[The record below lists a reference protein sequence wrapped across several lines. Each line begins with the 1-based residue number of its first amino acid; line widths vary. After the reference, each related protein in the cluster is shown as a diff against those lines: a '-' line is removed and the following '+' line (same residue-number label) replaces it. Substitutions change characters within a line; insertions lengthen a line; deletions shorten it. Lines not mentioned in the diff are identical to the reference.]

1 MPFRLSTFLVFLAL
15 GAASGFWLN
24 REYGMLAGV
33 GCASVAWFVWDLSRG
48 LRVLRWLRSGDTAG
62 APVMQGVWGE
72 VADRMRRLLRQREQR
87 AQESDARLQAFLAA
101 MQASPNGVVLLDR
114 AGRIEWCN
122 ETAAAHFGFDAQ
134 RDLLQHIGN
143 LVRDPGFAAYHAS
156 SDYVGDVIVEG
167 RGSSAA
173 RPVRVSAH
181 LHPYGDGRKLLLSRD
196 VTALEQ
202 AEAMRRDFVA
212 NVSHEIRTPL
222 TVLSGFVE
230 TLRTLPLNDADRQ
243 RYLGL
248 MAQQAAR
255 MQTLVNDLLT
265 LSRLEG
271 SPPPGLGEWVRL
283 DGLLLQCEQEA
294 LALSASLAKGPGAAH
309 DVRFSEAHG
318 AAAGCEVAGIH
329 GELFSA
335 ISNVVSNAVRYTL
348 AGGVI
353 TVQWQ
358 PMADGSAAL
367 LVRDTGPG
375 IAPEHLSRLTE
386 RFYRVDRSRSR
397 ESGGTGLGLA
407 IVKHV
412 LQRHGAQLRIESTPG
427 TGSTFTMTF
436 PAARV
441 RRLPPAQRLVPGVSV
456 TAVAQPATE

>member
-1 MPFRLSTFLVFLAL
+1 MGFRLSTFIAFLAF
-15 GAASGFWLN
+15 GAAAGYWLN
-24 REYGMLAGV
+24 HPYGALIGV
-33 GCASVAWFVWDLSRG
+33 AAASVAWFVWDLSRG
-48 LRVLRWLRSGDTAG
+48 LRVLRWLRRGETAD

-101 MQASPNGVVLLDR
+101 MQASPNGVVLLDHL
-114 AGRIEWCN
+114 GRIEWCN
-122 ETAAAHFGFDAQ
+122 GTAAQHFDFDAR

-156 SDYVGDVIVEG
+156 GDYLREVVLEG
-167 RGSSAA
+167 RSSSAT
-173 RPVRVSAH
+173 RPIRVSVH

-230 TLRTLPLNDADRQ
+230 TLRTLPLDDADRQ

-248 MAQQAAR
+248 MAQQAGR

-271 SPPPGLGEWVRL
+271 SPPPGLGEWVRV
-283 DGLLLQCEQEA
+283 DSLLSQCEQEA
-294 LALSASLAKGPGAAH
+294 RALSATFGRGVVGVAH
-309 DVRFSEAHG
+309 DIRFAEAH
-318 AAAGCEVAGIH
+318 AHARVFEIAGVQS
-329 GELFSA
+329 ELFSA
-335 ISNVVSNAVRYTL
+335 VSNVVSNAVRYTP

-353 TVQWQ
+353 SAQWDAL
-358 PMADGSAAL
+358 ADGGAAFS
-367 LVRDTGPG
+367 VRDTGPG
-375 IAPEHLSRLTE
+375 IASEHLSRLTE

-407 IVKHV
+407 IVKHA
-412 LQRHGAQLRIESTPG
+412 LQRHGAQLRIESRPG
-427 TGSTFTMTF
+427 EGSTFTIVF

-441 RRLPPAQRLVPGVSV
+441 RQREPASEPVVDVP
-456 TAVAQPATE
+456 VAQPATE

>member
-1 MPFRLSTFLVFLAL
+1 MGFRLSTFIAFLAF
-15 GAASGFWLN
+15 GAMSGYWLN
-24 REYGMLAGV
+24 HPYGALVGV
-33 GCASVAWFVWDLSRG
+33 GVASVAWFVWDLSRG
-48 LRVLRWLRSGDTAG
+48 LRVLRWLRRAETAE

-72 VADRMRRLLRQREQR
+72 VADRMRRLLRQRDQR
-87 AQESDARLQAFLAA
+87 TQESDARLQAFLAA

-114 AGRIEWCN
+114 RGCIEWCN
-122 ETAAAHFGFDAQ
+122 ETAALHFGFDAQ
-134 RDLLQHIGN
+134 RDLMQHIGN
-143 LVRDPGFAAYHAS
+143 LVRDPVFVAYHAS
-156 SDYVGDVIVEG
+156 GEYLREVVIEG

-173 RPVRVSAH
+173 RPIRVSVH
-181 LHPYGDGRKLLLSRD
+181 LHPYGDGRQLLLSRD

-202 AEAMRRDFVA
+202 ADAMRRDFVA

-230 TLRTLPLNDADRQ
+230 TLQTLQLGDADRQ

-248 MAQQAAR
+248 MAQQAGR

-271 SPPPGLGEWVRL
+271 SPPPGFGEWVRV
-283 DGLLLQCEQEA
+283 DELLTQCEQEA
-294 LALSASLAKGPGAAH
+294 RALSATLGRDGGAVH
-309 DVRFSEAHG
+309 DIRFAQAQTQAVRFEI
-318 AAAGCEVAGIH
+318 AGIQ

-335 ISNVVSNAVRYTL
+335 VSNVVSNAVRYTP

-353 TVQWQ
+353 TVQWAA
-358 PMADGSAAL
+358 PTDGGATFS
-367 LVRDTGPG
+367 VQDTGPG

-412 LQRHGAQLRIESTPG
+412 LQRHGAQLRIESTLG
-427 TGSTFTMTF
+427 EGSTFTIVF

-441 RRLPPAQRLVPGVSV
+441 RQRDPTPEPALAPRATL
-456 TAVAQPATE
+456 PATE